1 MRVNCGEGFR
11 LKSSSASEKTL
22 ERELCS
28 FLLFYLKQGLYF
40 FSSFIRNKN
49 KSHNRIIVTYLR
61 KENFMDHMTIRTK
74 FMKNLIAKI
83 MKRTLKK
90 KLGYEID
97 FELNDLEVTFDDGT
111 GKAVINLNAKA
122 SMDKEELKKLIKD
135 EM

>member
-1 MRVNCGEGFR
+1 
-11 LKSSSASEKTL
+11 
-22 ERELCS
+22 
-28 FLLFYLKQGLYF
+28 
-40 FSSFIRNKN
+40 
-49 KSHNRIIVTYLR
+49 
-61 KENFMDHMTIRTK
+61 MDHMTIRTK

-97 FELNDLEVTFDDGT
+97 LDISDLEVTFDDGT
-111 GKAVINLNAKA
+111 GKAVVKLNASA

>member
-1 MRVNCGEGFR
+1 MSPNKG
-11 LKSSSASEKTL
+11 SS
-22 ERELCS
+22 
-28 FLLFYLKQGLYF
+28 F
-40 FSSFIRNKN
+40 FSRNKN
-49 KSHNRIIVTYLR
+49 NAHNRIIVTYLR

-97 FELNDLEVTFDDGT
+97 FEFTDLEVTFDDGT
-111 GKAVINLNAKA
+111 GKAVVHLNANA
-122 SMDKEELKKLIKD
+122 TMDKEELKKLIKD